1 MNASHRS
8 EGMLN
13 IGKFIIQSD
22 VLGSTIDFLREVGR
36 FGYEGF
42 TLWSGSFEKGNAFRF
57 TTALI
62 PEQKP
67 MITDEGHLVIVEGE
81 ALFKINKTVHKRG
94 EVLGGQVHTHPTSA
108 YHSAT
113 DDHYPLVTLLGA
125 LSVVIP
131 DFGEN
136 APADLDHWAFY
147 RLVGYGKWES
157 AAGNTEV
164 VFE

>member
-1 MNASHRS
+1 MNSSHRS

-22 VLGSTIDFLREVGR
+22 VLSNTIEFLREMGS

-42 TLWSGSFEKGNAFRF
+42 ALWSGSFETDNAFRF
-57 TTALI
+57 KTALI

-81 ALFKINKTVHKRG
+81 ALFKVNKTVHQLG
-94 EVLGGQVHTHPTSA
+94 QILGGQVHTHPTTA

-131 DFGEN
+131 DFGKN
-136 APADLDHWAFY
+136 APADLGHWAFY